1 MKKIPI
7 TLTSVMLIVGAII
20 FISYLY
26 FVGFWNV
33 VEVISALDLKVALS
47 TILIDLVC
55 IGLFA
60 FGWKL
65 LLGNPGMKF
74 RHCFEIVLVSIFGD
88 LMIPTGSI
96 SGEIFRITLTAKRSS
111 LQISEATASVLLHRL
126 LLGITFGGVLGV
138 SFVLI
143 IMTQAMPLAGL
154 YLFAALAVIDLILG
168 VFGIYAAFRAQRFER
183 FVERLA
189 IKTGNFIRIFRSRYN
204 VEDMRARVMGG
215 FNAFDRA
222 IRGVKKTS
230 ILASAIVLTARWFL
244 IASIP
249 YLMFI
254 SLGYP
259 VSYWVALSVCIF
271 ASMVQMVPIGIP
283 GLVGVMEISMTAFFM
298 GFGIPAGI
306 ATSGTILTR
315 LVIFWFELLISSVAA
330 SFQGIRGFQS
340 LNNKGKSG
348 AGLSHP
354 V

>member
-1 MKKIPI
+1 
-7 TLTSVMLIVGAII
+7 MLIVGAIT

-33 VEVISALDLKVALS
+33 IEVISALDLKVALS
-47 TILIDLVC
+47 TILIDLAC

-96 SGEIFRITLTAKRSS
+96 SGEIFRITLTSKRSS

-138 SFVLI
+138 SLALI
-143 IMTQAMPLAGL
+143 IMTQAIPLSGL
-154 YLFAALAVIDLILG
+154 YFFVALAVIDLILG
-168 VFGIYAAFRAQRFER
+168 VIGIYAAFRAQRFEK

-189 IKTGNFIRIFRSRYN
+189 IKTGNFIRIFRSKYN
-204 VEDMRARVMGG
+204 VGDMRARVMVG
-215 FNAFDRA
+215 FNAFGRS
-222 IRGVKKTS
+222 ITGVKKTS

-249 YLMFI
+249 YLMFF
-254 SLGYP
+254 SLGHP
-259 VSYWVALSVCIF
+259 VSYWVALSVSIF
-271 ASMVQMVPIGIP
+271 ASMVQMIPIGIP

-298 GFGIPAGI
+298 GFGIPADI
-306 ATSGTILTR
+306 AASGTILTR

-330 SFQGIRGFQS
+330 SFQGIRGLHS
-340 LNNKGKSG
+340 VNSKGESG